1 MNLKLKHLLQEAM
14 KASITLVE
22 KHSNVIVRYSSLKEA
37 INNDNELSKE
47 FKNELKKF
55 IILLPEKDINYI
67 IDFFNLDIGYFD
79 SFQRLIKEDEEEEKY
94 VAIPL
99 CNDIGIL
106 ELGYFDL
113 LDNNILSFV
122 PEKYL
127 NGMSKDTK
135 YDFLEKWEHYTN
147 FKRVVITHAKCNDGA
162 SVAAVVKHHR
172 DTILKDNNVD
182 DEIEFIYL
190 DYNAYN
196 IDDLIS
202 KVKDKLVYIGDF
214 SFPISQYRDLMLA
227 AEEIVLVDHHKGA
240 MEDIDLANHYSV
252 HIDLTKSGGVLTKDF
267 FLGVESDIDY
277 VVIDLIGDRDLWN
290 WFYGSYSEA
299 MAMMIKK
306 EGHEVISKYL
316 GTNMSRCNRDLFED
330 LEPYKKEA
338 IKQDLKYI
346 DKANEAEEYEV
357 YGIKFF
363 GLNLTVGPS
372 EILNHVSRLNNTPS
386 LSYSFKDNVM
396 TFSFRNY
403 KDDIDVNLIAN
414 MFGGGGHTQAS
425 GAKVN
430 VSNICL
436 EDFFLD
442 KKLVVKYIVDDEASI
457 KLFDYYGVD
466 PTWVKNSKHCEV
478 ITEALN
484 KPFNEVFKVTRDNK
498 ENLVLKVK

>member
-1 MNLKLKHLLQEAM
+1 MNLKLRQIIKEASEAM
-14 KASITLVE
+14 IKLIDENVTSNAEIKSFESAITTDPVF
-22 KHSNVIVRYSSLKEA
+22 KSKYSEVCNKYKL
-37 INNDNELSKE
+37 
-47 FKNELKKF
+47 
-55 IILLPEKDINYI
+55 LLPNNQVNIVIN
-67 IDFFNLDIGYFD
+67 FFNLDVEYFRDYPKLKKLGDNEEFVILSPYEDDVELRYFD
-79 SFQRLIKEDEEEEKY
+79 IDETGNY
-94 VAIPL
+94 L
-99 CNDIGIL
+99 N
-106 ELGYFDL
+106 
-113 LDNNILSFV
+113 FV
-122 PEKYL
+122 PKKYL
-127 NGMSKDTK
+127 KAMDPDTK
-135 YDFLEKWEHYTN
+135 KDFLSKWNYSDKL
-147 FKRVVITHAKCNDGA
+147 KRVVITHAKCNDGA
-162 SVAAVVKHHR
+162 AVAAVIKHHR
-172 DTILKDNNVD
+172 DVILKDNNID

-214 SFPISQYRDLMLA
+214 SFPISQYRDLILA

-252 HIDLTKSGGVLTKDF
+252 HIDLTRSGGELATEF
-267 FLGVESDIDY
+267 FLGKETDY
-277 VVIDLIGDRDLWN
+277 NVIKLIGDRDLWN
-290 WFYGSYSEA
+290 WFYGPYTEA

-316 GTNMSRCNRDLFED
+316 GNNMSRCNRDLFED
-330 LEPYKKEA
+330 LEPYKREA

-346 DKANEAEEYEV
+346 DKANEAEEFEV
-357 YGIKFF
+357 YGMKFF
-363 GLNLTVGPS
+363 GLNFTGGIS

-403 KDDIDVNLIAN
+403 KDDVDVNDLAK
-414 MFGGGGHTQAS
+414 MFGGKGHTQAS

-442 KKLVVKYIVDDEASI
+442 KKLVVKYIVEDE
-457 KLFDYYGVD
+457 KTLDLFDRYGARRD
-466 PTWVKNSKHCEV
+466 WVKNSRHCEV

-484 KPFNEVFKVTRDNK
+484 KPFNEVFKVTRDSK
-498 ENLVLKVK
+498 ENLIITAI